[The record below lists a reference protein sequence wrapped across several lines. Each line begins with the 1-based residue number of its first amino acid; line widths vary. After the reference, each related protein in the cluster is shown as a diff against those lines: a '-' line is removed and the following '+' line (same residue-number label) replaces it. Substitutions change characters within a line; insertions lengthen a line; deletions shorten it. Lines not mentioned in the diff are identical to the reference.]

1 MKQISIYLAL
11 ILLAFTACNKE
22 VENSQSKAGSFS
34 LTAINNANVK
44 SAQVISDGP
53 IKNEFQL
60 GDLKASKEFFFLL
73 SNSGDNPIVDIT
85 FKTDNPQF
93 TIVPESIS
101 SLSGKSSTDKDNFI
115 PLISLGI
122 LHGTRINGIG
132 YTDILPMG
140 ENTATLTI
148 TGKTVENGQTIEL
161 ESKYSFTVNAKK
173 MDISLSVDGKP
184 IDLLTPSGTTTSGRN
199 YGGLGA
205 LRLYEVKSSTL
216 TIQNIG
222 NVEISLNQIEM
233 MGNGT
238 LKTLDAISILPD
250 QSANINI
257 IEMFNVLSL
266 NSNGTISDDSRIQ
279 LGNDGKG
286 YLSIMKKDE

>member
-1 MKQISIYLAL
+1 MKQITIYLAI
-11 ILLAFTACNKE
+11 ILLSISACNKDDE
-22 VENSQSKAGSFS
+22 QRQSKAGSFL
-34 LTAINNANVK
+34 LTAINNTNVK
-44 SAQVISDGP
+44 SASIISNSP
-53 IKNEFQL
+53 VKNEFLL

-73 SNSGDNPIVDIT
+73 SNGGDNPIVDIR

-101 SLSGKSSTDKDNFI
+101 SLSGKSSTDNDNFI

-132 YTDILPMG
+132 YTDMLPMG

-173 MDISLSVDGKP
+173 MDISLSVDGNP
-184 IDLLTPSGTTTSGRN
+184 IDLLSPSGTAGSGRN

-205 LRLYEVKSSTL
+205 LRIYEVKSSTL

-222 NVEISLNQIEM
+222 NVEISLTQIEM
-233 MGNGT
+233 ANNGT
-238 LKTLDAISILPD
+238 LKTLDAIPILPD

-257 IEMFNVLSL
+257 IERFNVLSL
-266 NSNGTISDDSRIQ
+266 NSNGTITDDSRIQ

-286 YLSIMKKDE
+286 YLSIVKKEE